1 VQHPASSQTR
11 RVPRVVLPTTRRVV
25 ASGRELASRFV
36 VARAEFDGNRGQEK
50 ARGGGDGDDSLVQ
63 VTLGRVQSN
72 KDDAASSIL
81 YLSLKDGSGSVV
93 PVYVGRAE
101 CEALKAGLPGK
112 PEPARPIAYDL
123 FKSFTEATGCTLSH
137 VVIDDLRN
145 KTYHATCYFS
155 GEGLPGGE
163 VALDS
168 RPSDALNLASRFNKP
183 VFVTRRV
190 LGKARN
196 FLISEEKVFGRNLG
210 GNMNLRGSAGDRMTR
225 TSPLTKSGRE
235 EIEASVRKLLIRYVD
250 PEVVELQVRL
260 QVAVSREEY
269 DEAASIRDCME
280 ALVSK
285 DRMASVCVAM
295 ESAVDGKR
303 FEEAAVLR
311 NTFLFLKEQKAK
323 EDAKRERGAA
333 M

>member
-1 VQHPASSQTR
+1 
-11 RVPRVVLPTTRRVV
+11 
-25 ASGRELASRFV
+25 
-36 VARAEFDGNRGQEK
+36 
-50 ARGGGDGDDSLVQ
+50 
-63 VTLGRVQSN
+63 
-72 KDDAASSIL
+72 
-81 YLSLKDGSGSVV
+81 
-93 PVYVGRAE
+93 
-101 CEALKAGLPGK
+101 
-112 PEPARPIAYDL
+112 
-123 FKSFTEATGCTLSH
+123 
-137 VVIDDLRN
+137 
-145 KTYHATCYFS
+145 
-155 GEGLPGGE
+155 
-163 VALDS
+163 
-168 RPSDALNLASRFNKP
+168 
-183 VFVTRRV
+183 
-190 LGKARN
+190 
-196 FLISEEKVFGRNLG
+196 
-210 GNMNLRGSAGDRMTR
+210 MTR